1 MVGLGDRVF
10 HKFQTACRYQ
20 ILEKINAKV
29 LKEIKKNSH
38 YYMTYHSFFK
48 SPLAKDSEWWS

>member
-10 HKFQTACRYQ
+10 QKFQTAQRYQ

-29 LKEIKKNSH
+29 LKEVFKK
-38 YYMTYHSFFK
+38 
-48 SPLAKDSEWWS
+48 